1 MSNLYKSVLHKYIFF
16 REINTKNPTS
26 FSRRLLFSVVF
37 FYLYIMSFQSAFA
50 QMYEVSFV
58 DKMQE
63 ATLVVE
69 AKVIQKQSYWNDAN
83 NRIFTANEIE
93 IYKVFKGQLPSG
105 NYQII
110 TQGGIVGSDKH
121 EVRPS
126 LQLSVGDIGVYFL
139 ESLSANLSAVNGLK
153 LSAIAEQQG
162 FYKYDEISG
171 KAVSPF
177 DYNQT
182 VNQLHTAI
190 QAQTN
195 QTVTQNISY
204 TFSTISFPEGLPPQ
218 ITGISPTTLNAGV
231 GDILTITGSGFDIQ
245 LPTSKVMLYDAA

>member
-139 ESLSANLSAVNGLK
+139 ESLSAN
-153 LSAIAEQQG
+153 
-162 FYKYDEISG
+162 
-171 KAVSPF
+171 
-177 DYNQT
+177 
-182 VNQLHTAI
+182 
-190 QAQTN
+190 
-195 QTVTQNISY
+195 
-204 TFSTISFPEGLPPQ
+204 
-218 ITGISPTTLNAGV
+218 
-231 GDILTITGSGFDIQ
+231 
-245 LPTSKVMLYDAA
+245 